1 MIYELNK
8 ILKQLDS
15 QNEYALSPQ
24 DMNHSLYW
32 IWVAKNT
39 KLKDLESFL
48 RPLRSE
54 HARFDIFIN
63 GQYIS
68 EKDYVME
75 GYNADILVKFK
86 KANFVNA
93 YNINVTDNI
102 VMIGDFEIL

>member
-1 MIYELNK
+1 MIFDLNK
-8 ILKQLDS
+8 ILRQIEEQDEFTLT
-15 QNEYALSPQ
+15 PM
-24 DMNHSLYW
+24 DMNHPLYW

-48 RPLRSE
+48 RPLRNE

-75 GYNADILVKFK
+75 GYNADIFVKFK
-86 KANFVNA
+86 NNGIIALYFS
-93 YNINVTDNI
+93 
-102 VMIGDFEIL
+102 L

>member
-1 MIYELNK
+1 MIFDLNK
-8 ILKQLDS
+8 ILRQIEEPDEFTLT
-15 QNEYALSPQ
+15 PM
-24 DMNHSLYW
+24 DMNNSLYW
-32 IWVAKNT
+32 IWVATNT

-48 RPLRSE
+48 RPLRNE

-75 GYNADILVKFK
+75 GYHADILVKFK

-93 YNINVTDNI
+93 YNITENDNI
-102 VMIGDFEIL
+102 VMKGDFEIL

>member
-1 MIYELNK
+1 MIFDLNK
-8 ILKQLDS
+8 ILRQIEEQDEFTLT
-15 QNEYALSPQ
+15 PM
-24 DMNHSLYW
+24 DMNNSLYW
-32 IWVAKNT
+32 IWVATNT

-48 RPLRSE
+48 RPLRKE

-93 YNINVTDNI
+93 YNITENDNI
-102 VMIGDFEIL
+102 VMKGDFEIL

>member
-1 MIYELNK
+1 MIFDLNK
-8 ILKQLDS
+8 ILRQIEEPDEFTLT
-15 QNEYALSPQ
+15 PM
-24 DMNHSLYW
+24 DMNNSLYW

-48 RPLRSE
+48 RPLRKE

-93 YNINVTDNI
+93 YNITENDNI
-102 VMIGDFEIL
+102 VMKGDFEIL

>member
-1 MIYELNK
+1 MIFDLNK
-8 ILKQLDS
+8 ILRQIEEPDEFTLT
-15 QNEYALSPQ
+15 PM
-24 DMNHSLYW
+24 DMNNSLYW
-32 IWVAKNT
+32 IWVATNT

-48 RPLRSE
+48 RPLRRE

-93 YNINVTDNI
+93 YNITENDNI
-102 VMIGDFEIL
+102 VMKGDFEIL

>member
-1 MIYELNK
+1 MIFDLNK
-8 ILKQLDS
+8 ILRQIEEQDEFTLT
-15 QNEYALSPQ
+15 PM

-48 RPLRSE
+48 RPLRNE

-86 KANFVNA
+86 KANFSWS
-93 YNINVTDNI
+93 IDETDNI
-102 VMIGDFEIL
+102 VMKGDFEIL

>member
-1 MIYELNK
+1 MIYDLNK
-8 ILKQLDS
+8 ILKQIED
-15 QNEYALSPQ
+15 QNEYTLIPM
-24 DMNHSLYW
+24 DMNHPLYW
-32 IWVAKNT
+32 VWGAKNT

-93 YNINVTDNI
+93 YNIAINDNI
-102 VMIGDFEIL
+102 VMKGDFEIL

>member
-1 MIYELNK
+1 MIFDLNK
-8 ILKQLDS
+8 ILRQIEEPDEFTLT
-15 QNEYALSPQ
+15 PM
-24 DMNHSLYW
+24 DMNNSLYW
-32 IWVAKNT
+32 IWVATNT

-48 RPLRSE
+48 RPLRKE

-93 YNINVTDNI
+93 YNITENDNI
-102 VMIGDFEIL
+102 VMKGDFEIL

>member
-1 MIYELNK
+1 MIFDLNK
-8 ILKQLDS
+8 ILRQIEEPDEFTLT
-15 QNEYALSPQ
+15 PM

-32 IWVAKNT
+32 IWVATNT

-48 RPLRSE
+48 RPLRRE

-68 EKDYVME
+68 EKDYEME

-86 KANFVNA
+86 KANFD
-93 YNINVTDNI
+93 YTLDETDNI
-102 VMIGDFEIL
+102 VMKGDFEIL

>member
-1 MIYELNK
+1 MIYDLNK
-8 ILKQLDS
+8 ILKQIEA
-15 QNEYALSPQ
+15 QNEYTLTPM

-32 IWVAKNT
+32 VWVAKNT

-86 KANFVNA
+86 KENFVNP
-93 YNINVTDNI
+93 YNITDNDNI
-102 VMIGDFEIL
+102 VMKGDFEIL

>member
-1 MIYELNK
+1 MIFDLNK
-8 ILKQLDS
+8 ILRQIEEPDEFTLT
-15 QNEYALSPQ
+15 PM
-24 DMNHSLYW
+24 DMNHPLYW
-32 IWVAKNT
+32 IWVATNT

-86 KANFVNA
+86 KASFVNA
-93 YNINVTDNI
+93 YDITTNDNI
-102 VMIGDFEIL
+102 VMKGDFEIL

>member
-1 MIYELNK
+1 MIFDLNK
-8 ILKQLDS
+8 ILRQIEEPDEFTLT
-15 QNEYALSPQ
+15 PM
-24 DMNHSLYW
+24 DMNNSLYW
-32 IWVAKNT
+32 IWVATNT

-93 YNINVTDNI
+93 YNITENDNI
-102 VMIGDFEIL
+102 VMKGDFEIL

>member
-1 MIYELNK
+1 MIFDLNK
-8 ILKQLDS
+8 ILRQIEEPDEFTLT
-15 QNEYALSPQ
+15 PM

-32 IWVAKNT
+32 IWVAENT

-48 RPLRSE
+48 RPLRRE

-68 EKDYVME
+68 EKDYEME

-86 KANFVNA
+86 KANFD
-93 YNINVTDNI
+93 YTLDETDNI
-102 VMIGDFEIL
+102 VMKGDFEIL

>member
-1 MIYELNK
+1 MIFDLNK
-8 ILKQLDS
+8 ILRQIEEPDEFTLT
-15 QNEYALSPQ
+15 PM

-32 IWVAKNT
+32 IWVATNT

-48 RPLRSE
+48 RPLRNE

-68 EKDYVME
+68 EKDYEME

-86 KANFVNA
+86 KANFD
-93 YNINVTDNI
+93 YTLDETDNI
-102 VMIGDFEIL
+102 VMKGDFEIL

>member
-1 MIYELNK
+1 MIYDLNK
-8 ILKQLDS
+8 ILKQIED
-15 QNEYALSPQ
+15 QNEYTLTPM
-24 DMNHSLYW
+24 DMNHPLYW
-32 IWVAKNT
+32 VWVAKNT

-86 KANFVNA
+86 KVNFINA
-93 YNINVTDNI
+93 YNITENDNI
-102 VMIGDFEIL
+102 VMKGDFEIL

>member
-1 MIYELNK
+1 MIFDLNK
-8 ILKQLDS
+8 ILRQIEEPDEFTLT
-15 QNEYALSPQ
+15 PM
-24 DMNHSLYW
+24 DMNHPLYW

-86 KANFVNA
+86 KASFVNA
-93 YNINVTDNI
+93 YNITENDNI
-102 VMIGDFEIL
+102 VMKGDFEIL

>member
-1 MIYELNK
+1 MIYDLNK
-8 ILKQLDS
+8 ILKQIED
-15 QNEYALSPQ
+15 QNEYALIPM
-24 DMNHSLYW
+24 DMNHPLYW
-32 IWVAKNT
+32 IWVATNT

-48 RPLRSE
+48 RPLRRE

-86 KANFVNA
+86 KENFINA
-93 YNINVTDNI
+93 YNITTNDNI
-102 VMIGDFEIL
+102 VMKGDFEIL

>member
-1 MIYELNK
+1 MIFDLNK
-8 ILKQLDS
+8 ILRQIED
-15 QNEYALSPQ
+15 QNEYSLAPQ
-24 DMNHSLYW
+24 DMNHPLYW
-32 IWVAKNT
+32 VWVAENT
-39 KLKDLESFL
+39 KLKDLEAFL

-93 YNINVTDNI
+93 YNITENDNI
-102 VMIGDFEIL
+102 VMKGDFEIL

>member
-1 MIYELNK
+1 MIYDLNK
-8 ILKQLDS
+8 ILKQIED
-15 QNEYALSPQ
+15 QNEYSLTPQ
-24 DMNHSLYW
+24 DMNHPLYW
-32 IWVAKNT
+32 VWVAKNT

-86 KANFVNA
+86 KINFVNA
-93 YNINVTDNI
+93 YNITENDNI
-102 VMIGDFEIL
+102 VMKGDFEIL